1 MVATKELVKL
11 SWQEYLEA
19 EKTSLV
25 KHEYIQGEV
34 YEMAGASDSHIT
46 IALNIAL
53 LLKNFLRGSGCR
65 VYISD
70 MKARIESLNIFYYP
84 DIIVTCEPK
93 DEEFTYYK
101 KYPKLIIEVL
111 SDSTESFDRG
121 DKFADYRQIETLE
134 EYVLISQSKKRVEC
148 FRKNEENLWVLH
160 TYQENEQL
168 TLTSINFS
176 CEINDLYEDVAPYQ
190 KATLK

>member
-1 MVATKELVKL
+1 MVATKERVKL
-11 SWQEYLEA
+11 SWEEYLEA

-34 YEMAGASDSHIT
+34 YERVGASDSHVTIT
-46 IALNIAL
+46 GNMAL
-53 LLKNFLRGSGCR
+53 LLKKYLRGSGCR

-70 MKARIESLNIFYYP
+70 MKARMESLNIFYYP
-84 DIIVTCEPK
+84 DIIVTCDSR

-111 SDSTESFDRG
+111 SKSTESFDRG

-148 FRKNEENLWVLH
+148 FRKNEQDLWVLY

-168 TLTSINFS
+168 KLTSINFT
-176 CEINDLYEDVAPYQ
+176 CEINDLYEDV
-190 KATLK
+190 K

>member
-11 SWQEYLEA
+11 SWEEYLEA

-34 YEMAGASDSHIT
+34 YEMAGASDAHIT
-46 IALNIAL
+46 IAGNLFSL
-53 LLKNFLRGSGCR
+53 LRNYLRGSGCR
-65 VYISD
+65 VYMSD
-70 MKARIESLNIFYYP
+70 MKARIDSLNIVYYP
-84 DIIVTCEPK
+84 DIIVTC
-93 DEEFTYYK
+93 DARDQEFNYYK

-111 SDSTESFDRG
+111 SKSTESFDRG

-134 EYVLISQSKKRVEC
+134 EYVLISPSKKRVEC
-148 FRKNEENLWVLH
+148 FRRDENNLWVLY

-168 TLTSINFS
+168 ILTSINFS
-176 CEINDLYEDVAPYQ
+176 CEINNLYED
-190 KATLK
+190 LK